1 MVFSFSLTQTHLSM
15 LQVGSHHSLSDV
27 DVSTT
32 NESTENTVL
41 RFFNESLGILVSK
54 SDIRIALR
62 LASSHSGSTAA
73 SARSHPPIVVKYI
86 RRSAPDSIYAAR
98 KQLKSIKPGVLSM
111 NI

>member
-41 RFFNESLGILVSK
+41 RFFNESLGISVNK
-54 SDIRIALR
+54 PDISIAHR
-62 LASSHSGSTAA
+62 LSTQSGSTAS
-73 SARSHPPIVVKYI
+73 SARSPPAVVVKFV
-86 RRSAPDSIYAAR
+86 RRSARDSIYAAR
-98 KQLKSIKPGVLSM
+98 KQLKSTRPG
-111 NI
+111 I